1 MPLTSCGSEVY
12 SNDAEMCKRGNRNRL
27 SGQTTWNGIKTKKN
41 HVDQPEQACIGY
53 KRMLYRFKESSASEK
68 VIDFK

>member
-27 SGQTTWNGIKTKKN
+27 SGQTTRNGIKTMKN
-41 HVDQPEQACIGY
+41 HVDQPEQAW
-53 KRMLYRFKESSASEK
+53 L
-68 VIDFK
+68 

>member
-1 MPLTSCGSEVY
+1 MGQKCIRKMRKCAKG
-12 SNDAEMCKRGNRNRL
+12 AIEMRL
-27 SGQTTWNGIKTKKN
+27 SGQTTWNSIKTMKN